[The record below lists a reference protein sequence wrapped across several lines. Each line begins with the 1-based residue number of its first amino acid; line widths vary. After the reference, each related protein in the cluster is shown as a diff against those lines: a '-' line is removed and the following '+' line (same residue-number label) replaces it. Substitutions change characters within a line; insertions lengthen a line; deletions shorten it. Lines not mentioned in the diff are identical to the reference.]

1 MSMLREALS
10 LWKTEKRHRG
20 TTLQRR
26 LILFFVCV
34 TVFLVLLFTLL
45 LLLFGINGKEETS
58 VERYLAGELEHL
70 AETVYDDF
78 GRISLDGIRMAE
90 IVSDSCDSFF
100 AENSISGRT
109 LYEHPDLL
117 EPLLS
122 QQMPC
127 LLGTLDTRSCG
138 GVFILLDATVQP
150 DAENAQFSKAG
161 IFLKKTQP
169 TASQAVGVKKHFLRG
184 PAQIARDNGI
194 ELLGQWAMEYDI
206 TEEDFFSEVM
216 EIARQNETLP
226 LSRLYYWSGRVT
238 LKGNSEAG
246 FLLCV
251 PLRAKDGAVF
261 GVCGIEVSDRMFK
274 QLYCPSVS
282 VYENVFAVA
291 APISEHM
298 LRGSRGMIAGNY
310 YLTGNRMT
318 EDLTCSGEGSP
329 FERFAGTDAAY
340 SGKSA
345 ELRLYPT
352 DSPHGGE
359 AWRVAVIMPEN
370 LLADA
375 VKGNSAY
382 LPAII
387 FMLLIVSLMASI
399 LVSRRYL
406 RPVTKAL
413 DSIRTN
419 TYEIGND
426 ARYVEIADLFDFLGE
441 KDREAEQQR
450 QELERRQREAQ
461 AQADFAY
468 TELSRLTDKRR
479 KEVDPDAYSHF
490 LSQLGRL
497 TPKEREVFNLY
508 LYGKTAKEIIA
519 LMGFS
524 ENALKYHNK
533 NIYEKV
539 GVSSRKELLLY
550 ATLMRQEQERE
561 KKE

>member
-1 MSMLREALS
+1 M
-10 LWKTEKRHRG
+10 
-20 TTLQRR
+20 
-26 LILFFVCV
+26 
-34 TVFLVLLFTLL
+34 
-45 LLLFGINGKEETS
+45 
-58 VERYLAGELEHL
+58 
-70 AETVYDDF
+70 
-78 GRISLDGIRMAE
+78 
-90 IVSDSCDSFF
+90 
-100 AENSISGRT
+100 
-109 LYEHPDLL
+109 
-117 EPLLS
+117 
-122 QQMPC
+122 
-127 LLGTLDTRSCG
+127 
-138 GVFILLDATVQP
+138 
-150 DAENAQFSKAG
+150 
-161 IFLKKTQP
+161 
-169 TASQAVGVKKHFLRG
+169 
-184 PAQIARDNGI
+184 
-194 ELLGQWAMEYDI
+194 
-206 TEEDFFSEVM
+206 
-216 EIARQNETLP
+216 
-226 LSRLYYWSGRVT
+226 
-238 LKGNSEAG
+238 
-246 FLLCV
+246 
-251 PLRAKDGAVF
+251 
-261 GVCGIEVSDRMFK
+261 
-274 QLYCPSVS
+274 
-282 VYENVFAVA
+282 
-291 APISEHM
+291 
-298 LRGSRGMIAGNY
+298 
-310 YLTGNRMT
+310 
-318 EDLTCSGEGSP
+318 
-329 FERFAGTDAAY
+329 
-340 SGKSA
+340 
-345 ELRLYPT
+345 
-352 DSPHGGE
+352 
-359 AWRVAVIMPEN
+359 
-370 LLADA
+370 
-375 VKGNSAY
+375 KGNSAY